1 MTQISI
7 EFNPASHSAPNKASG
22 LRSYRTPP
30 ELLAL
35 FPQSPRLVELMMFRH
50 RFGLKS
56 PGRSEQAIIDYY
68 AEQRRQGEEIVVLE
82 SAIVEYFDVDF

>member
-1 MTQISI
+1 MTTQIQIS
-7 EFNPASHSAPNKASG
+7 FDKTHLTPQQSDG
-22 LRSYRTPP
+22 LPKYRTPASI
-30 ELLAL
+30 LAL
-35 FPQSPRLVELMMFRH
+35 FPLSPRLVELMMFRH

-68 AEQRRQGEEIVVLE
+68 AEQRGQGEEVTALE